1 MEQYNYL
8 SRFANDVILLI
19 DDDGII
25 VTAND
30 RATEVY
36 GYSQIEIPGMNIRR
50 LRASAIQ
57 HTFEADWQ
65 LAHERGS
72 LIFETVHQRKDG
84 SEFAVEVSTRSIAV
98 DGKTLQQSIIRDI
111 SDRKRAEQELSESES
126 RFRQLVENAPYGIV
140 VVEGQIILYANPE
153 AVRMFGA
160 ATPADLVGH
169 SLLERARA
177 EEHESMQRRV
187 REVMAGVSPVVE
199 RRYLRLNGEEFWA
212 AVSAAEIE
220 YNQRPAGL
228 LFYRDI
234 TAVKRAEEEHAR
246 LEEQLRQSQKMES
259 VGRLA
264 GGVAHD
270 FNNYLTVINGYCEML
285 LEGSDA
291 GPEIRDGL
299 QEIRAAGGRA
309 AAITQQ
315 LLAFSRKQIATPTVL
330 SLNQVVTDSGQL
342 LQRLI
347 GEDITIVTRLDADP
361 GNVMGGP
368 ATTGP
373 GPDEPG
379 DQCARCHA
387 TRRADRDRDRQKGN
401 RRGGGIALR
410 GPAGPVFR
418 PFGCRYGCGYE
429 CGDSAKDLRTV
440 LYYQGSGY
448 GHRARAKHG
457 IRHCAPCRRLDRR
470 AEFARNRFAVRDLA
484 APDRRRRLP
493 MPALHRLPPLSRA
506 AQRHCS

>member
-1 MEQYNYL
+1 MKRCT
-8 SRFANDVILLI
+8 SGR
-19 DDDGII
+19 
-25 VTAND
+25 
-30 RATEVY
+30 
-36 GYSQIEIPGMNIRR
+36 
-50 LRASAIQ
+50 
-57 HTFEADWQ
+57 
-65 LAHERGS
+65 
-72 LIFETVHQRKDG
+72 DG

-98 DGKTLQQSIIRDI
+98 EGKTFQQSIIRDI

-126 RFRQLVENAPYGIV
+126 RFRQLVENAPYGIL
-140 VVEGQIILYANPE
+140 VVEGQVILYANPE

-160 ATPADLVGH
+160 AAPADLVGH

-187 REVMAGVSPVVE
+187 LEVMAGLSPVVE

-234 TAVKRAEEEHAR
+234 TAAKRAEEEHAR

-285 LEGSDA
+285 LDGPDA

-299 QEIRAAGGRA
+299 RGDPRGRRTGGIDHPTVAGIQPQADRDTHGPQPEPGGDRLGAVA
-309 AAITQQ
+309 AASDWRGHRDRH
-315 LLAFSRKQIATPTVL
+315 AARIA
-330 SLNQVVTDSGQL
+330 
-342 LQRLI
+342 
-347 GEDITIVTRLDADP
+347 EP

-368 ATTGP
+368 VTTGP

-379 DQCARCHA
+379 DQRARCHA
-387 TRRADRDRDRQKGN
+387 TRRADRDRDRQEGN
-401 RRGGGIALR
+401 RRGGGIAHPRCRPGRYSVLSVADTGVGMSAEIQQRIFEPFFTTKGVGTGTGLGLSTAYGIVRHAGGWIDVQSSR
-410 GPAGPVFR
+410 GAGSRFEIWLPLTEAG
-418 PFGCRYGCGYE
+418 GCR
-429 CGDSAKDLRTV
+429 
-440 LYYQGSGY
+440 
-448 GHRARAKHG
+448 
-457 IRHCAPCRRLDRR
+457 CRRC
-470 AEFARNRFAVRDLA
+470 
-484 APDRRRRLP
+484 
-493 MPALHRLPPLSRA
+493 HRLPPLPRA
-506 AQRHCS
+506 AQRHCSSSRTRTTCAAWLLRS